1 LRYYTRGALM
11 KVLTL
16 TAFLLYAVS
25 CYPGDKLAEQQL
37 LAIAQHQANLFQK
50 ENGPFQLDADFTAQ
64 IQVPMKGHLILKWEA
79 ADRSWSKIVMGP
91 FEQIAIRDGEKSYI
105 VRNHPYTPVRIA
117 ELFNLLRFAQDL
129 DGLAVKKQKMRTEGG
144 VQLTCLEARRESS
157 KEARKHEVCV
167 NAASHDVISD
177 EWQLPPDERRK
188 KQYSEYA
195 EFGSLRYPRKLE
207 LFVNGSN
214 AVTAHV
220 TDLAATTPLDPRLL
234 VAPKGAIERRV
245 CEGMKH
251 AVPLKTP
258 EPAYPKSASQNGMIG
273 DTVVSMT
280 VLTDGSVDDIQLM
293 GKSARSMDESTLQT
307 LKSWKFKPAM
317 CGAEPVVSDMEVVVS
332 FRLK

>member
-1 LRYYTRGALM
+1 M
-11 KVLTL
+11 KFLTL

-25 CYPGDKLAEQQL
+25 CLPGDKQAEQQL
-37 LAIAQHQANLFQK
+37 LATAQHQSDLFQK
-50 ENGPFQLDADFTAQ
+50 VNGPFQLEADFTAQ

-117 ELFNLLRFAQDL
+117 ELFGLLRFAQNLEDL
-129 DGLAVKKQKMRTEGG
+129 QVKKQKLRTEDG
-144 VQLTCLEARRESS
+144 VQLTCLEAKREAS
-157 KEARKHEVCV
+157 KGMDRKHEVCV
-167 NAASHDVISD
+167 NAATHDVVSD
-177 EWQLPPDERRK
+177 EWELPPDERRK
-188 KQYSEYA
+188 KQYSDYA

-214 AVTAHV
+214 AVTVLV
-220 TDLAATTPLDPRLL
+220 TKLAPTTLDPSLL
-234 VAPKGAIERRV
+234 VAPTGAIERRV

-251 AVPLKTP
+251 PVPLKTP
-258 EPAYPKSASQNGMIG
+258 DPAYPKSASQNGMIG

-293 GKSARSMDESTLQT
+293 GKSAHSMDESTLQT

-317 CGAEPVVSDMEVVVS
+317 CGTEPVVSDMEVVVS

>member
-1 LRYYTRGALM
+1 M

-25 CYPGDKLAEQQL
+25 CFPGDKLAEQQL

-50 ENGPFQLDADFTAQ
+50 ENGPFQLEADFTAQ

-79 ADRSWSKIVMGP
+79 SDRSWSKIVMGP

-105 VRNHPYTPVRIA
+105 VRNHPYTPLRIA
-117 ELFNLLRFAQDL
+117 ELFNLLYFAQNL
-129 DGLAVKKQKMRTEGG
+129 EGLAVKKQKTRTEGG
-144 VQLTCLEARRESS
+144 VQITCLETRRESS
-157 KEARKHEVCV
+157 KEARKHEVCL
-167 NAASHDVISD
+167 NATSHDVVSE
-177 EWQLPPDERRK
+177 EWELPPDERRK

-214 AVTAHV
+214 AVTAHL
-220 TDLAATTPLDPRLL
+220 TNLATTTALDPRLL
-234 VAPKGAIERRV
+234 VAPAGAIERRV

-258 EPAYPKSASQNGMIG
+258 EPAYPKSASQNGMVG

-293 GKSARSMDESTLQT
+293 GKSAHSMDESTLQT

-332 FRLK
+332 FRLH